1 MCCNT
6 LCTYFMTTMANL
18 GFPMDGR
25 QPPYFVNLVG
35 SPLPLPP
42 PPHLR
47 STNSYTS
54 ISTHLLNC
62 YSRIPVDSILL
73 AVLTVVS
80 KQTVSGHRQP
90 DYSCGW
96 EEQTPFSNPQKISKL
111 VTKLEY
117 QKKN

>member
-1 MCCNT
+1 
-6 LCTYFMTTMANL
+6 MANL

-42 PPHLR
+42 SPR

-73 AVLTVVS
+73 AVLTVS
-80 KQTVSGHRQP
+80 PNKQYLGIVNPT
-90 DYSCGW
+90 
-96 EEQTPFSNPQKISKL
+96 TPVGGRRKHHLATP
-111 VTKLEY
+111 
-117 QKKN
+117 KNQQN